1 MQSAVLAGV
10 STRRVTEVPLPS
22 GQNLGNGRSTVSKL
36 WQKRA
41 AELAEELQHSD
52 LGQFDLL
59 VLMLDAVVLDDG
71 LVATVALGFDTEGRK
86 QVLGYR
92 VGSSDNAEVAKG
104 QGPPPRPH
112 EDEVDESWPAIDAQC
127 SMANP
132 DKSASKSSVSISA
145 SPGRTQPLHVI
156 RVLRL
161 TSYWLSVS

>member
-1 MQSAVLAGV
+1 MQSAVLTGV

-22 GQNLGNGRSTVSKL
+22 GQSLGNGRSTVSKL

-41 AELAEELQHSD
+41 AELVEELQHSD

-112 EDEVDESWPAIDAQC
+112 EDEVDESWPAIDVQC

-161 TSYWLSVS
+161 TSYWLSVF